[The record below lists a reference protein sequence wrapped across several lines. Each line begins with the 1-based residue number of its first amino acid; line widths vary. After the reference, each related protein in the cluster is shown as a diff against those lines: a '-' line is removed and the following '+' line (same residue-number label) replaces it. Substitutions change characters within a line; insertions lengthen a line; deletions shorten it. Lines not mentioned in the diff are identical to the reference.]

1 MGITFRSIR
10 ARLFVY
16 FSGFFLIIVSF
27 ISYNLWIDAQESSIE
42 QIDMGL
48 AKINLQILTING
60 LERDFLENEITN
72 HDFYK
77 LRYSA
82 YLTERDSVVAKV
94 HQGLNQLAK
103 APEVISQG
111 LDKEMIALKNELTKY
126 ERNFRE
132 MIQLIKKKGFKD
144 AGLEGQMRRY
154 IHSIETSAYSK
165 DLTKLLMARRYE
177 KDFII
182 RKDLEYVQQVDSIS
196 KELKKEITQ
205 KITDQ
210 TKKQDLLN
218 LLEKYRVTFLELV
231 GIEEKIGFDN
241 RSGLRKELNDSFD
254 MMKNSISRI
263 NRLMFIETGNIHA
276 NIQRSNWIALILFL
290 VSFLVFSS
298 RLIHI
303 LSRPVRRLSNS
314 IHEIVSQDFSTQ
326 VPLIEIKQKD
336 EVGKLSADFA
346 FMLERMH
353 DYIGE
358 IKTKSSN
365 LEQKQRLLMDSI
377 RYAEQIQR
385 AILPE
390 HEELQSIFKD
400 FFVMYKPA
408 DLVSGDFYWLSISE
422 NRVFLAVVDCTGHG
436 VPGAFMSMIG
446 NTLLNKIVK
455 ENHSQNPSEILEEL
469 HIEVKIALHQEK
481 YKNDD
486 GMDVALCMIE
496 GLNQADT
503 QDVKIVYAGAKRP
516 LWYFNNYELT
526 EIKATKRSIGGQSK
540 YRPFDNH
547 SFVLPKGSKLYLTTD
562 GFNDQHDV
570 NRKKFGKLRLM
581 EMLTKNAHLPMP
593 AQAAHYQEALA
604 QHMQGEVHQRDD
616 ITIIGVE
623 L

>member
-1 MGITFRSIR
+1 MKIAFRSIR
-10 ARLFVY
+10 AKLFVY

-27 ISYNLWIDAQESSIE
+27 IGYNLWIDTKESSIE

-48 AKINLQILTING
+48 AKINLQILTIGG

-82 YLTERDSVVAKV
+82 YLTKRDSIVTKV
-94 HQGLNQLAK
+94 LQNIDQLAQTSHTT
-103 APEVISQG
+103 SQG
-111 LDKEMIALKNELTKY
+111 LDKAVTTIKSELVKY
-126 ERNFRE
+126 ERNFRQ

-154 IHSIETSAYSK
+154 IHAIEVSGYSK
-165 DLTKLLMARRYE
+165 DLTTLLMARRYE

-182 RKDLEYVQQVDSIS
+182 RKDLDYVQQVDSIS
-196 KELKKEITQ
+196 KELKKEIEQ
-205 KITDQ
+205 KVQ
-210 TKKQDLLN
+210 VETKKNALFN

-241 RSGLRKELNDSFD
+241 RSGLRKELNDSFEVI
-254 MMKNSISRI
+254 KSSISQI
-263 NRLMFIETGNIHA
+263 NRMMLIETEYIHA
-276 NIQRSNWIALILFL
+276 NIQRSNWVALVLFL
-290 VSFLVFSS
+290 ISFILFSS

-303 LSRPVRRLSNS
+303 LSRPVRLLSNS
-314 IHEIVSQDFSTQ
+314 IHEIVSKDFSTQ
-326 VPLIEIKQKD
+326 VPFIEIKQKD

-346 FMLERMH
+346 FMLKRMH
-353 DYIGE
+353 DYISE

-390 HEELQSIFKD
+390 KEELQSVFKD

-408 DLVSGDFYWLSISE
+408 DLVSGDFYWLSVTE
-422 NRVFLAVVDCTGHG
+422 HRVFLAVVDCTGHG

-455 ENHSQNPSEILEEL
+455 ENHSQNPAEILEEL

-486 GMDVALCMIE
+486 GMDVCLCMME
-496 GLNQADT
+496 GLNQPN
-503 QDVKIVYAGAKRP
+503 QEVKVVYAGAKRP
-516 LWYFNNYELT
+516 LWYFNEGELT

-547 SFVLPKGSKLYLTTD
+547 SFTLPSGSKLYLTTD

-581 EMLTKNAHLPMP
+581 EMVKQHAHLPMP
-593 AQAAHYQEALA
+593 DQVNHYTQVLKE
-604 QHMQGEVHQRDD
+604 HMQGNVHQRDD
-616 ITIIGVE
+616 ITIVGVQ